1 MDVLSTP
8 LRPAPDVLLVDD
20 GDKVY
25 LGRLPDGPVLVLP
38 GSAALVVQHA
48 LQGST
53 RPVPDRVASD
63 AGVPADVVAADV
75 DALLV
80 QLVADRWLTSSPA
93 SSECR

>member
-1 MDVLSTP
+1 MDDLSDP
-8 LRPAPDVLLVDD
+8 LRPAPDVVVVDD
-20 GDKVY
+20 GDAVY

-63 AGVPADVVAADV
+63 AGVPAEVVVADV
-75 DALLV
+75 DALLTR
-80 QLVADRWLTSSPA
+80 LVADRWLTSSQA
-93 SSECR
+93 SAGCR